1 MKITRF
7 SKVLMGLA
15 LVTAL
20 VAPQAAMAAT
30 SIKMSGSTTV
40 QPLAQQFAAAY
51 HKAHPTVNIVVA
63 GGGSSVGFTDVLKG
77 NVSIG
82 MSSRE
87 PKAGS
92 ESTLKKYRVA
102 KDGLAIIVN
111 PGNPVRKLT
120 KAQVKGIYNGTITNW
135 KQVGG
140 PNATIIPMGR
150 TGASGTY
157 AYFKETLLSGSKQT
171 SRTKQY
177 ASNGMVRS
185 GVARTKYGIGYIS
198 VAIVNTSIRT
208 VSINSGSGSV
218 APTKS
223 NCASGKYPYVR
234 PLYLLTKSTPS
245 TSVKT
250 FIAWCN
256 STAGQRVA
264 MKEYLHR

>member
-1 MKITRF
+1 MKLNRIG
-7 SKVLMGLA
+7 SLLMVCALA
-15 LVTAL
+15 AAIF
-20 VAPQAAMAAT
+20 APQAAMAA

-51 HKAHPTVNIVVA
+51 HKKNPSVVLTVA
-63 GGGSSVGFTDVLKG
+63 GGGSSVGFTDVLNG
-77 NVSIG
+77 NVAIG

-102 KDGLAIIVN
+102 KDGLAIVVN

-120 KAQVKGIYNGTITNW
+120 KAQIKGIYTGTIKNW

-157 AYFKETLLSGSKQT
+157 SYFKETLLDGSKQT

-185 GVARTKYGIGYIS
+185 GVARTKYGVGYVS
-198 VAIVNTSIRT
+198 VAIVNSSVRA
-208 VSINSGSGSV
+208 VSVGGV

-223 NCASGKYPYVR
+223 NCSSGKYPYVR
-234 PLYLLTKSTPS
+234 PLYFLTKGTPS
-245 TSVKT
+245 ATVKA
-250 FIAWCN
+250 FISWCTG
-256 STAGQRVA
+256 SSGQIIA